1 MTSMFAVIGGTGLGQ
16 LDGLQSE
23 RDEQV
28 STPWGA
34 PSAPLEYGRYHGRP
48 VIFLPRHG
56 RQHQLA
62 PHEINYRAN
71 IEALHQAGVRE
82 IVAVAAVGGIDPR
95 LTPAT
100 LALPEQL
107 IDYTW
112 GRAQS
117 FSRPG
122 EVIHA
127 DFTMPYSEAL
137 RQRLQKA
144 ASAAEV
150 VMVSGGVYG
159 ATQGPRL
166 ETAAEVDRLERDG
179 CTMVGMT
186 GMPEATLARERGM
199 DYACLAVSVNPAAG
213 RGTPGES
220 IHASI
225 EASLAEGMAR
235 VRAVLAA
242 FIAAQGG

>member
-1 MTSMFAVIGGTGLGQ
+1 MLAVIGGTGLGQ
-16 LDGLQSE
+16 LEGLVRE
-23 RDEQV
+23 RDELPE
-28 STPWGA
+28 TPWGK
-34 PSAPLEYGRYHGRP
+34 PSAPLVHGRYQGAP

-56 RQHQLA
+56 EGHRLA

-71 IEALHQAGVRE
+71 IDALRQAGVNE
-82 IVAVAAVGGIDPR
+82 IIAVAAVGGIESR
-95 LTPAT
+95 LEPGT
-100 LALPEQL
+100 LALPEQI

-127 DFTMPYSEAL
+127 DFTRPYCDTLRRRL
-137 RQRLQKA
+137 RQA
-144 ASAAEV
+144 ATVAGV
-150 VMVSGGVYG
+150 PLVDGGVYG

-186 GMPEATLARERGM
+186 GMPEAALARELGL
-199 DYACLAVSVNPAAG
+199 DYACLAVSVNHAAG
-213 RGTPGES
+213 RGSPGQS

-225 EASLAEGMAR
+225 EASLSEGMAR

-242 FIAAQGG
+242 FISAGPA